1 MQQLRLHVD
10 RKFSAGRKAGYGYRW
25 ISLDIGGCLVLSL
38 LYIINS
44 LAKRE
49 PKESARGLW
58 TESWPLFTRF
68 HLNKNSKNSANTQ
81 KQTQLGHYLFFI
93 FIFIIQ
99 VCNRGLVFFFFGK
112 TGKSHPATSGLASQ
126 RQTNYQRHTRTSTK
140 TQLCGNCANANAKTL
155 SANANKVRAA
165 AMNQN
170 KPPANRYVRSVS
182 RAKND

>member
-99 VCNRGLVFFFFGK
+99 VCNRGLVFFFFFLAK
-112 TGKSHPATSGLASQ
+112 QAKAIQQLVVWPRKDKQTIKDTRARQQKHNCVATAQ
-126 RQTNYQRHTRTSTK
+126 MQMQRHCQQMQTK
-140 TQLCGNCANANAKTL
+140 SGQPL
-155 SANANKVRAA
+155 
-165 AMNQN
+165 
-170 KPPANRYVRSVS
+170 
-182 RAKND
+182 